1 MGLWGQIKGY
11 LDETFSIQQFMELL
25 GMDRTDKREARNV
38 LHQLYIAGIETLQEA
53 RVKKGEQAEKTRP

>member
-38 LHQLYIAGIETLQEA
+38 LHQLYIAGKIK
-53 RVKKGEQAEKTRP
+53 RVNNSKNMYRKLE